1 MGVSRKKNNELKKV
15 SSPEISIPPS
25 HPWYFSEVKQI
36 LHSITPTFLLICVNL
51 IERGKPH

>member
-1 MGVSRKKNNELKKV
+1 MGVSRKKKNELKKV